1 MQRHVPSPGE
11 VYSHDNDAFAL
22 NLRHS
27 IPLFLSLA
35 HATEGT
41 IHPNLT
47 FILRDNPTM
56 APPPSSLYTLSFAIA
71 TLATLLVAATL
82 RLLAILPNAR
92 SKSTPLR
99 KRPLATRILVVL
111 GSGGHTHE
119 MFYLLRD
126 LDTRKYTHRTYV
138 VSSGDAFSAQR
149 AAEFERGLEDGEK
162 ERLRK
167 QESEKE
173 VVQPD
178 GTRRRPVM
186 EITDADG
193 TTHALEEKR
202 AERPVCTG
210 PDHYNI
216 AVIPRARK
224 IHQPLLTTPFT
235 SLYTLLSSFMP
246 LLRAPPLL
254 AGQAPTTPYEA
265 AAADLPDLII
275 TNGPATAVIL
285 ILASLILR
293 FFNIKGANSRGKCK
307 TVYVESFA
315 RVKTLSLSG
324 KLLLRVVDRFLVQWE
339 ELEGAGGRAEYWGIL
354 V

>member
-1 MQRHVPSPGE
+1 
-11 VYSHDNDAFAL
+11 
-22 NLRHS
+22 
-27 IPLFLSLA
+27 
-35 HATEGT
+35 
-41 IHPNLT
+41 
-47 FILRDNPTM
+47 M
-56 APPPSSLYTLSFAIA
+56 APPPASLYTLSFAIA
-71 TLATLLVAATL
+71 TLITLFVAATL

-92 SKSTPLR
+92 SKSTRLR
-99 KRPLATRILVVL
+99 QRPLATRVLIVL

-149 AAEFERGLEDGEK
+149 AVEFERGLEDKEK

-167 QESEKE
+167 QDMEKNE
-173 VVQPD
+173 AHQD
-178 GTRRRPVM
+178 GTGRTPVAEM
-186 EITDADG
+186 TDADSMMHVAG
-193 TTHALEEKR
+193 EKKR
-202 AERPVCTG
+202 REKKDDKPACTG
-210 PDHYNI
+210 PDHYDI
-216 AVIPRARK
+216 AIVPRARK
-224 IHQPLLTTPFT
+224 IHQPLLTTPLT
-235 SLYTLLSSFMP
+235 SLYTLLASFTP
-246 LLRAPPLL
+246 LLHAPPLL
-254 AGQAPTTPYEA
+254 VGQAPTTPYET

-285 ILASLILR
+285 IFASLVLR
-293 FFNIKGANSRGKCK
+293 YFNIKGANSRDKCK

-324 KLLLRVVDRFLVQWE
+324 KLLLRIVDRFLVQWE

>member
-1 MQRHVPSPGE
+1 
-11 VYSHDNDAFAL
+11 
-22 NLRHS
+22 
-27 IPLFLSLA
+27 
-35 HATEGT
+35 
-41 IHPNLT
+41 
-47 FILRDNPTM
+47 M

-99 KRPLATRILVVL
+99 KRPLATRVLIVL

-149 AAEFERGLEDGEK
+149 AAEFERGLEDKEK

-167 QESEKE
+167 QDTEKE
-173 VVQPD
+173 VVHQD
-178 GTRRRPVM
+178 GTGRGPVM
-186 EITDADG
+186 EITNADG
-193 TTHALEEKR
+193 TTHVIGNTTGEKP
-202 AERPVCTG
+202 ACTG

-216 AVIPRARK
+216 AVVPRARK
-224 IHQPLLTTPFT
+224 IHQPLLTTPLT
-235 SLYTLLSSFMP
+235 SLYTLVASFMP

-265 AAADLPDLII
+265 TAADLPDFII

-285 ILASLILR
+285 VFASLILR
-293 FFNIKGANSRGKCK
+293 YFNIKGANSREKCK

-339 ELEGAGGRAEYWGIL
+339 ELKGAGGRAEYWGIL